1 MPAPKI
7 LRLGDPHLDGFA
19 ERGLA
24 TRDGL
29 PLVGWREWV
38 GLPELGIVRIAA
50 KVDTGAK
57 TSALHAN
64 SLQPFTRNG
73 AAFVRFDVTGEDA
86 DAPWHEL
93 PVLGRRSVRSSNGES
108 EMRYVVGTRL
118 KVGADVWTID
128 LTLTN
133 RERMEMP
140 MLIGREA
147 LAGRVLVD
155 AGKSW
160 LSGAPARRP
169 RTTAPRK
176 RTGRTRREPA
186 L

>member
-7 LRLGDPHLDGFA
+7 LRLGDPHLGDFA
-19 ERGLA
+19 DRRLSR
-24 TRDGL
+24 RDGL

-38 GLPELGIVRIAA
+38 GLPDLGIVRIAA
-50 KVDTGAK
+50 KIDTGAK

-64 SLQPFTRNG
+64 SLKPFTRNG
-73 AAFVRFDVTGEDA
+73 VAFVRFDVTGEDA
-86 DAPWHEL
+86 EAPWHEL

-108 EMRYVVGTRL
+108 EMRYVVGMRL
-118 KVGADVWTID
+118 KVGADLWTID
-128 LTLTN
+128 ATLTN

-160 LSGAPARRP
+160 LTGAPARRQ
-169 RTTAPRK
+169 RAATTRK
-176 RTGRTRREPA
+176 RTKRAAREPA
-186 L
+186 A

>member
-19 ERGLA
+19 ERRLSK
-24 TRDGL
+24 RDGL

-38 GLPELGIVRIAA
+38 GLPDIGIVRIAA
-50 KVDTGAK
+50 KIDTGAK

-64 SLQPFTRNG
+64 SLKPFTRNG
-73 AAFVRFDVTGEDA
+73 VAFLRFDVTGEDPN
-86 DAPWHEL
+86 APWHEM
-93 PVLGRRSVRSSNGES
+93 PVLGRRSVKSSNGES
-108 EMRYVVGTRL
+108 EMRYVVAMRL
-118 KVGADVWTID
+118 KVGADLWPID
-128 LTLTN
+128 VTLTN

-160 LSGAPARRP
+160 LTGAPARRRP
-169 RTTAPRK
+169 AGLGK
-176 RTGRTRREPA
+176 RTRRIAKEPA
-186 L
+186 A